1 MQDEELKRLKARYG
15 ERPRDKELG
24 RMADAFKEVTND
36 FRGNGD
42 GGLGLLDFIWA
53 TQGLD
58 KTGPAIDKLAYK
70 DELSGEDY
78 MGLLGL
84 LPLMGPAKAKRVMGS
99 LL

>member
-1 MQDEELKRLKARYG
+1 MEDSELKRLKARYG

-36 FRGNGD
+36 FRGTGN
-42 GGLGLLDFIWA
+42 GGLGLLDFVWSG
-53 TQGLD
+53 QGLD
-58 KTGPAIDKLAYK
+58 KVGPAIDKLAYK
-70 DELSGEDY
+70 DELNGDDI

-84 LPLMGPAKAKRVMGS
+84 IPLMGPTKAKKVMAS